1 MPPVSQ
7 LAKDT
12 PRFRFVWFLVL
23 GLLAQRLGWLRTFR
37 QWVHSRASRQP
48 PQRNVAPV
56 SEGSG
61 KGAYRGRQARQT
73 ASARGQSSEHQSNAL
88 PGATERE
95 IGPQWHFGGSRRWIW
110 MHDGSKENGW
120 LEFCCNNILRT
131 SLCDDGRGTW
141 ELRPNGNMC
150 VTFGK
155 CHHIIITLAPE
166 VHGQA
171 PMFELRERLM
181 RNGTPL
187 KQKRQIPT
195 RGCLAR

>member
-7 LAKDT
+7 LAKGT

-23 GLLAQRLGWLRTFR
+23 GLLAQRLEWLRTFR

-88 PGATERE
+88 PGAIERALSSGLPSLINVKIKGVVSPRGQSAINRWKSNE
-95 IGPQWHFGGSRRWIW
+95 ISPI
-110 MHDGSKENGW
+110 
-120 LEFCCNNILRT
+120 
-131 SLCDDGRGTW
+131 
-141 ELRPNGNMC
+141 
-150 VTFGK
+150 
-155 CHHIIITLAPE
+155 
-166 VHGQA
+166 
-171 PMFELRERLM
+171 
-181 RNGTPL
+181 
-187 KQKRQIPT
+187 
-195 RGCLAR
+195 